1 MDIHVDIRG
10 FLEIHAWICYGFS
23 EQGSWHYNIKTVRV
37 MAICATWSEWGSI
50 NWSAW
55 GSINWSLVGM

>member
-23 EQGSWHYNIKTVRV
+23 DHGKAGLDWMPSHNGAKH
-37 MAICATWSEWGSI
+37 WGRGQLSPSPCYAGGKI
-50 NWSAW
+50 D
-55 GSINWSLVGM
+55 

>member
-23 EQGSWHYNIKTVRV
+23 DQESELDFT
-37 MAICATWSEWGSI
+37 SEWKEHTSRSI
-50 NWSAW
+50 SDIRF
-55 GSINWSLVGM
+55 GDLSIKFTFVEFRLD

>member
-23 EQGSWHYNIKTVRV
+23 DQGVQ
-37 MAICATWSEWGSI
+37 
-50 NWSAW
+50 
-55 GSINWSLVGM
+55 